1 MKKVRFS
8 SIVTTH
14 EVGNTEEHR
23 SARDGDQE
31 RRDRERF
38 RIKYMNFIPTLN
50 KILEIRIKLLLFN
63 HLCKETDVFLCN
75 SHNKKNLL

>member
-8 SIVTTH
+8 NDITVH

-23 SARDGDQE
+23 SARDGDRE

-38 RIKYMNFIPTLN
+38 QRKYMNFVPILN
-50 KILEIRIKLLLFN
+50 KMIEIRLKLLLFN
-63 HLCKETDVFLCN
+63 HLCKETDLFL
-75 SHNKKNLL
+75 